1 MENILVIDDDEK
13 ILELVQEVLKNEH
26 YIVETRSYVDNTN
39 IGEFEGFDLI
49 LLDIM
54 LPFLDGYEILERIK
68 NIITCPVIFLSA
80 KSSEGAKVKGLM
92 SGADDYITK
101 PFSIRELVARVKVAL
116 RRNLKNGSNGI
127 LINGL
132 VFNQDSNS
140 IKLDNGEILLTK
152 NEFRICKILVQ
163 NSGKIFSKDELY
175 EYLYDLDANAQLRT
189 ITEFIYSIRKKFKT
203 LGLDPIKT
211 IWGIGYWYVTA
222 KKKEIDFKTDICIPM
237 MLPFKGAD
245 ICLILGNLLENAVE
259 AAQKVDGKKY
269 IEIKMKYDKNNILL
283 SVTNSYSGKLLK
295 TKDHRLKS
303 TKTDTENHGVGLAS
317 VYRAVAKYCGTVIID
332 DSVSGQFKI
341 RVLLYGGQE

>member
-1 MENILVIDDDEK
+1 M
-13 ILELVQEVLKNEH
+13 
-26 YIVETRSYVDNTN
+26 
-39 IGEFEGFDLI
+39 
-49 LLDIM
+49 
-54 LPFLDGYEILERIK
+54 
-68 NIITCPVIFLSA
+68 IFLSA

-211 IWGIGYWYVTA
+211 IWGIGYKW
-222 KKKEIDFKTDICIPM
+222 DI
-237 MLPFKGAD
+237 K
-245 ICLILGNLLENAVE
+245 
-259 AAQKVDGKKY
+259 
-269 IEIKMKYDKNNILL
+269 
-283 SVTNSYSGKLLK
+283 
-295 TKDHRLKS
+295 
-303 TKTDTENHGVGLAS
+303 
-317 VYRAVAKYCGTVIID
+317 
-332 DSVSGQFKI
+332 
-341 RVLLYGGQE
+341 

>member
-1 MENILVIDDDEK
+1 M
-13 ILELVQEVLKNEH
+13 
-26 YIVETRSYVDNTN
+26 
-39 IGEFEGFDLI
+39 
-49 LLDIM
+49 
-54 LPFLDGYEILERIK
+54 
-68 NIITCPVIFLSA
+68 IFLSA

-101 PFSIRELVARVKVAL
+101 PFSNRELVARVKVAL
-116 RRNLKNGSNGI
+116 RRNVKNESNGI

-211 IWGIGYWYVTA
+211 IWGIGYKW
-222 KKKEIDFKTDICIPM
+222 DI
-237 MLPFKGAD
+237 K
-245 ICLILGNLLENAVE
+245 
-259 AAQKVDGKKY
+259 
-269 IEIKMKYDKNNILL
+269 
-283 SVTNSYSGKLLK
+283 
-295 TKDHRLKS
+295 
-303 TKTDTENHGVGLAS
+303 
-317 VYRAVAKYCGTVIID
+317 
-332 DSVSGQFKI
+332 
-341 RVLLYGGQE
+341 

>member
-13 ILELVQEVLKNEH
+13 ILELVKEVLKNEH

-132 VFNQDSNS
+132 VFN
-140 IKLDNGEILLTK
+140 GEILLTK

-211 IWGIGYWYVTA
+211 IWGIGYKW
-222 KKKEIDFKTDICIPM
+222 DI
-237 MLPFKGAD
+237 K
-245 ICLILGNLLENAVE
+245 
-259 AAQKVDGKKY
+259 
-269 IEIKMKYDKNNILL
+269 
-283 SVTNSYSGKLLK
+283 
-295 TKDHRLKS
+295 
-303 TKTDTENHGVGLAS
+303 
-317 VYRAVAKYCGTVIID
+317 
-332 DSVSGQFKI
+332 
-341 RVLLYGGQE
+341 

>member
-1 MENILVIDDDEK
+1 M
-13 ILELVQEVLKNEH
+13 
-26 YIVETRSYVDNTN
+26 
-39 IGEFEGFDLI
+39 
-49 LLDIM
+49 
-54 LPFLDGYEILERIK
+54 
-68 NIITCPVIFLSA
+68 
-80 KSSEGAKVKGLM
+80 KGLM

-211 IWGIGYWYVTA
+211 IWGIGYKW
-222 KKKEIDFKTDICIPM
+222 DI
-237 MLPFKGAD
+237 K
-245 ICLILGNLLENAVE
+245 
-259 AAQKVDGKKY
+259 
-269 IEIKMKYDKNNILL
+269 
-283 SVTNSYSGKLLK
+283 
-295 TKDHRLKS
+295 
-303 TKTDTENHGVGLAS
+303 
-317 VYRAVAKYCGTVIID
+317 
-332 DSVSGQFKI
+332 
-341 RVLLYGGQE
+341 